1 MGLDRHLG
9 FGLLMGVVCE
19 PHNGR
24 VTHLGSAELMLP
36 SLEWIVHPEISAVN
50 HERNLRMGRL
60 LYPFPFPLPLRED
73 QALGAWPSEAALFLA
88 WHMFR

>member
-1 MGLDRHLG
+1 MRAAH
-9 FGLLMGVVCE
+9 
-19 PHNGR
+19 GR

-50 HERNLRMGRL
+50 HERNLRMSRL
-60 LYPFPFPLPLRED
+60 FSLSPFPLPLRED